1 MTARAQRQ
9 PAPAPVSAITEF
21 AQQADGTRLRV
32 FTLDGIRVQVQTLDG
47 ASDTA
52 AAELVAK
59 LHAICSIPPG
69 PARIGAWGPGQH
81 DRTRLGPGVEASIR
95 VTREGRTRL
104 VIPGGDLDV
113 TEGDC
118 RLGLGLLE
126 ASRIAGGDPDAA
138 RGPGAAAE
146 AQRTGP
152 RPSATAEAMIR
163 ARISAALTAKRAGR
177 EVVGERDP
185 ERVGR

>member
-1 MTARAQRQ
+1 MTARGQRQ

-21 AQQADGTRLRV
+21 VPQADGTRLRA
-32 FTLDGIRVQVQTLDG
+32 FTLDGIRVQIQTLDG
-47 ASDTA
+47 DRDTA

-59 LHAICSIPPG
+59 LHAICSISAP
-69 PARIGAWGPGQH
+69 PARVEAWGPGQH

-118 RLGLGLLE
+118 KLGVGLLE
-126 ASRIAGGDPDAA
+126 H
-138 RGPGAAAE
+138 
-146 AQRTGP
+146 
-152 RPSATAEAMIR
+152 RP
-163 ARISAALTAKRAGR
+163 
-177 EVVGERDP
+177 V
-185 ERVGR
+185 